1 MSDIPKNVL
10 KGFRYLEKEYPMFD
24 CYYGMTD
31 KFKQQATITVLPDD
45 NSDTY
50 NLYIGGNLYKSEI
63 SEKRIDNEIKNVGK
77 LFAKHWKD

>member
-31 KFKQQATITVLPDD
+31 KFK
-45 NSDTY
+45 
-50 NLYIGGNLYKSEI
+50 
-63 SEKRIDNEIKNVGK
+63 
-77 LFAKHWKD
+77 

>member
-31 KFKQQATITVLPDD
+31 KFKQQTTITVLPDD
-45 NSDTY
+45 NSDKNCAAYLFRDRKPRRNVPQRGY
-50 NLYIGGNLYKSEI
+50 NRRCDKPP
-63 SEKRIDNEIKNVGK
+63 
-77 LFAKHWKD
+77 